1 MDKKQPRKNTPTALT
16 VARNLLKQEFK
27 EALLYM
33 CWSTKLNRLTAIV
46 ENAITNI
53 TYVIVMTDK
62 QTDTEKLIT
71 PVAKATAIRY
81 ANGGEI
87 QLTHLPIN
95 LKTVDLKTVKIAIAN
110 IDDYK
115 NIILQKAL
123 VEPEPVKVEKKTP
136 THGSLKV
143 NIRLKDNDTIIT
155 GYLDPSDANKDGTIE
170 CPMLTAWLA
179 GRQCLSY
186 YSEIVNDPDGVSF
199 PIENLKLLGSEL
211 GLTAKVAVLDLIK
224 LSKN

>member
-1 MDKKQPRKNTPTALT
+1 MEKKQLRKNTPTALT

-115 NIILQKAL
+115 NIILQKAI
-123 VEPEPVKVEKKTP
+123 VASEPKKEEQKEH
-136 THGSLKV
+136 THSCLKV
-143 NIRLKDNDTIIT
+143 NIRLKDSETIIV
-155 GYLDPSDANKDGTIE
+155 GYLEPKEKNND
-170 CPMLTAWLA
+170 MLTHLSAWLA
-179 GRQCLSY
+179 GRQALLY
-186 YSEIVNDPDGVSF
+186 YSDVSEDTTCLTFPLTEI
-199 PIENLKLLGSEL
+199 KLLGSEL
-211 GLTAKVAVLDLIK
+211 GLTAKVSIVREIGLTA
-224 LSKN
+224 